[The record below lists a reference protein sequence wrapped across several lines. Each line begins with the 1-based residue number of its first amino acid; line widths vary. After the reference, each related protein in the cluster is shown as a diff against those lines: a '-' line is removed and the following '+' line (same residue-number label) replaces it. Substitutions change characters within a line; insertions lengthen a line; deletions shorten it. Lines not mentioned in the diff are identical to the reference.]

1 MKRTYQPS
9 KDPPRPHPRLPDAHE
24 DAWWPRHHQRAPRQG
39 PQAPRPVELLP
50 WRRRMIGRLLHKS
63 DFERVLAVPP
73 CSRSAHFALHY
84 LQARPGASR
93 KPAAAMLC
101 TDDAPVS
108 DRPVDNSPGGHW
120 LGCVV
125 PKRHAARSVTR
136 NMLRPADPARARLPA
151 AAQALAGQCLPFR
164 AHLLGLRAG
173 VAAAPWR
180 AGRRHAGRRPAAALP
195 SLVQGRP

>member
-1 MKRTYQPS
+1 
-9 KDPPRPHPRLPDAHE
+9 
-24 DAWWPRHHQRAPRQG
+24 
-39 PQAPRPVELLP
+39 
-50 WRRRMIGRLLHKS
+50 MIGRLLHKS

-84 LQARPGASR
+84 LQARPGAPR

-136 NMLRPADPARARLPA
+136 NMLRRQVRAAMER
-151 AAQALAGQCLPFR
+151 
-164 AHLLGLRAG
+164 HVLGLRPGLWLVRLRQPFSRKVFVSADSQALRS
-173 VAAAPWR
+173 VASAELDRLFARAA
-180 AGRRHAGRRPAAALP
+180 
-195 SLVQGRP
+195 S